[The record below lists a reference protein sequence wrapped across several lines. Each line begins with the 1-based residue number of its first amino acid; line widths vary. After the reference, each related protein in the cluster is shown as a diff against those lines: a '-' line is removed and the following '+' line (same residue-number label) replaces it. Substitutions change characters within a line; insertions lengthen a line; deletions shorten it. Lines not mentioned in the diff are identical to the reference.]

1 MGGHLSQLTE
11 TDLISILTGNPEA
24 IDVHLTLVERDIS
37 IDGHKVKVHC
47 HCLTVDG
54 NGRVQLQRLAEFM
67 RNAVVD
73 YAIPRSK
80 VADAKIRDQKFNSTE
95 AIAEL
100 VERAKRSFTD
110 IAKTGEGGE
119 MLLFLLAERFLQL
132 PQILCKMDLKTDSRM
147 HYHGADGVYAGVT
160 SSGTLKLYWG
170 ESKVY
175 KSADSA
181 IHDCLAS
188 LAPFLIEPE
197 HEGAERERDLM
208 LLSDKADLTDPALTD
223 ALRRYFDRS
232 SVLSTRVQ
240 YCGIALVGFDAPFY
254 PADNVQAVA
263 DEIVA
268 ASLDA
273 LTGWRDKIGARLLA
287 EKLSD
292 MEIQLFCIPLPSAE
306 GFRAAF
312 LKSMGLKG
320 E

>member
-1 MGGHLSQLTE
+1 
-11 TDLISILTGNPEA
+11 
-24 IDVHLTLVERDIS
+24 
-37 IDGHKVKVHC
+37 
-47 HCLTVDG
+47 
-54 NGRVQLQRLAEFM
+54 
-67 RNAVVD
+67 
-73 YAIPRSK
+73 
-80 VADAKIRDQKFNSTE
+80 
-95 AIAEL
+95 
-100 VERAKRSFTD
+100 
-110 IAKTGEGGE
+110 
-119 MLLFLLAERFLQL
+119 
-132 PQILCKMDLKTDSRM
+132 
-147 HYHGADGVYAGVT
+147 
-160 SSGTLKLYWG
+160 
-170 ESKVY
+170 
-175 KSADSA
+175 
-181 IHDCLAS
+181 
-188 LAPFLIEPE
+188 
-197 HEGAERERDLM
+197 M

-292 MEIQLFCIPLPSAE
+292 VEIQLCAYRSRPR